1 MFCLCIGDF
10 VLVFGLSHGAA
21 HHFVAF
27 FHAAHHLAH
36 HVAAFHHVHA
46 AHHFAHHVS
55 RGHHV
60 VGGHHVTAGHVVRG
74 HSVTTGVGAFVFDV
88 IVVAEVGV
96 EVVVNTV
103 RVIAILLSGLNR
115 YLGHVEI
122 WEHRVDLQC
131 ASRRL
136 DLFIG
141 VVEGVAINVP
151 SLRL

>member
-1 MFCLCIGDF
+1 MLCFSIGDF

-21 HHFVAF
+21 HHIVAF

-36 HVAAFHHVHA
+36 HVAAFHHAHA
-46 AHHFAHHVS
+46 AHHFVHHVS

-60 VGGHHVTAGHVVRG
+60 VGSHHVTAGHLVGG
-74 HSVTTGVGAFVFDV
+74 HRVTTSVGAFVFVV
-88 IVVAEVGV
+88 IAKVGV

-103 RVIAILLSGLNR
+103 RVIASFRLYGLNR

-122 WEHRVDLQC
+122 GEHRVDLQC

-136 DLFIG
+136 DLFIR
-141 VVEGVAINVP
+141 VVEGIAINVLN
-151 SLRL
+151 LRF